1 MNIGITTGYTMQLE
15 KQFQG
20 EVIFRDFKEL
30 ITALHQ
36 IRLCLMR
43 SCQTELKNK
52 FTRNGRNWEIDIML
66 DANPMNITSINGN
79 G

>member
-1 MNIGITTGYTMQLE
+1 MNIEITTKHTIQLK

-20 EVIFRDFKEL
+20 EVIFWDFKEL
-30 ITALHQ
+30 IAVLPQ

-43 SCQTELKNK
+43 SCRTELKNK

-66 DANPMNITSINGN
+66 DANPIEYY
-79 G
+79 

>member
-1 MNIGITTGYTMQLE
+1 
-15 KQFQG
+15 
-20 EVIFRDFKEL
+20 
-30 ITALHQ
+30 
-36 IRLCLMR
+36 MR

-79 G
+79 D

>member
-1 MNIGITTGYTMQLE
+1 
-15 KQFQG
+15 
-20 EVIFRDFKEL
+20 
-30 ITALHQ
+30 
-36 IRLCLMR
+36 MR

-79 G
+79 DQVLIPWLTKDGKAVLDWLFGCCTRGLQ